1 MKNRSLNYQHTIWAS
16 YLGYVTQAI
25 VNNLSPLLFLTFQ
38 SQYGISLDKITLLI
52 TLNFG
57 IQLTVDLA
65 SAVLI
70 DRVGYRVGV
79 VAAHICAALG
89 LAGMAVLPGLAGGLS
104 GNAYAGLLVCV
115 VFYALGGGL
124 IEVLISPIVEACPT
138 EGKAAAMSL
147 LHSFYCWGQMAVVLL
162 STVFFAAAGMGS
174 WRVLCVLWALVPAC
188 NAVYFLK
195 VPIRTLEEEHETM
208 PIPRL
213 LRRKM
218 FWVFCV
224 LMLCAGASELAM
236 SQWASAFA
244 EAGLHVDKAVGDLA
258 GPCMFAALMGTA
270 RVLHA
275 KLADRIPLMRFMI
288 FCGLLCILSYLL
300 AVYAPVPVI
309 GLAGCG
315 ICGFSVGVMW
325 PGTFSLATATLKGGG
340 TAMFALL
347 SLAGDMGCS
356 LGPTVVGMASVESG
370 DLKSGLMMAG
380 LFPIL
385 LCLGMLQWKRLKAEE
400 ETKASDRSVCPP
412 V

>member
-1 MKNRSLNYQHTIWAS
+1 MESRPLSYQHTIWAS

-38 SQYGISLDKITLLI
+38 SRYGISLDKITLLI

-70 DRVGYRVGV
+70 DKIGYRRGV
-79 VAAHICAALG
+79 IAAHISAALG
-89 LAGMAVLPGLAGGLS
+89 LAGMAVLPELADGFLGS
-104 GNAYAGLLVCV
+104 AYAGLLVCV
-115 VFYALGGGL
+115 VLYALGGGL

-162 STVFFAAAGMGS
+162 STAFFAVAGMEN
-174 WRVLCVLWALVPAC
+174 WRILCALWALVPAF
-188 NAVYFLK
+188 NVLYFRM

-208 PIPRL
+208 PVLQLFRQ
-213 LRRKM
+213 KM
-218 FWVFCV
+218 FWVFFV
-224 LMLCAGASELAM
+224 LMLCAGASELSM

-258 GPCMFAALMGTA
+258 GPCMFAVFMGAA

-275 KLADRIPLMRFMI
+275 KLTDRIPLMQFMI
-288 FCGLLCILSYLL
+288 GCGLLCIVSYLM
-300 AVYAPVPVI
+300 AVYAPVPAL
-309 GLAGCG
+309 GLLGCG
-315 ICGFSVGVMW
+315 LCGFSVGVMW
-325 PGTFSLATATLKGGG
+325 PGTFSLATETLPGGG

-347 SLAGDMGCS
+347 ALAGDVGCS
-356 LGPTVVGMASVESG
+356 FGPTVVGMAAVESG
-370 DLKSGLMMAG
+370 DLKGGLLMAI
-380 LFPIL
+380 LFPVL
-385 LCLGMLQWKRLKAEE
+385 LCIGLLLWKRLKIGD
-400 ETKASDRSVCPP
+400 DRLSH
-412 V
+412 

>member
-1 MKNRSLNYQHTIWAS
+1 MKKRPLSYQHTIWAS

-38 SQYGISLDKITLLI
+38 SRYGISLDKITWLI

-70 DRVGYRVGV
+70 DRIGYRTGV
-79 VAAHICAALG
+79 VAAHISAALG
-89 LAGMAVLPGLAGGLS
+89 LAGMAVLPALTLRLLGS
-104 GNAYAGLLVCV
+104 AYAGLLVCV

-162 STVFFAAAGMGS
+162 STAFFAVAGMGS
-174 WRVLCVLWALVPAC
+174 WRILCVLWALLPAC
-188 NAVYFLK
+188 NAFYFRQ
-195 VPIRTLEEEHETM
+195 VPIRTLEEGQETM

-244 EAGLHVDKAVGDLA
+244 EVGLHVDKAIGDLA

-275 KLADRIPLMRFMI
+275 KLAERIPLMRFMVG
-288 FCGLLCILSYLL
+288 CGLLCVVSYLL
-300 AVYAPVPVI
+300 AVYAPAPVI

-325 PGTFSLATATLKGGG
+325 PGTFSLATETIRGGG

-370 DLKSGLMMAG
+370 DLKSGLMMAI

-385 LCLGMLQWKRLKAEE
+385 LCIGMLLWKKLKIEE
-400 ETKASDRSVCPP
+400 ELQLSPERTVK
-412 V
+412 

>member
-1 MKNRSLNYQHTIWAS
+1 MKNTALNYQHTIWAS

-70 DRVGYRVGV
+70 GKIGYRTGV
-79 VAAHICAALG
+79 VAAHVCAALG
-89 LAGMAVLPGLAGGLS
+89 LAGIAVLPGLTGRVF
-104 GNAYAGLLVCV
+104 GNAYVGLLVCV

-147 LHSFYCWGQMAVVLL
+147 LHSFYCWGQMGVVLL
-162 STVFFAAAGMGS
+162 STLFFAVAGIGR
-174 WRVLCVLWALVPAC
+174 WKLLCALWALLPAC
-188 NAVYFLK
+188 NALYFLR
-195 VPIRTLEEEHETM
+195 VPLRTLEEEHNAM
-208 PIPRL
+208 PLARL
-213 LRRKM
+213 FRQKM
-218 FWVFCV
+218 
-224 LMLCAGASELAM
+224 SM

-258 GPCMFAALMGTA
+258 GPCMFAVFMGTA

-275 KLADRIPLMRFMI
+275 RLSEKIPLMRVMVG
-288 FCGLLCILSYLL
+288 CGMLCIVSYLL
-300 AVYAPVPVI
+300 AVYAPLPAM
-309 GLAGCG
+309 GLLGCG
-315 ICGFSVGVMW
+315 LCGFSVGVMW
-325 PGTFSLATATLKGGG
+325 PGTFSLATETLPGGG

-347 SLAGDMGCS
+347 ALAGDIGCS
-356 LGPTVVGMASVESG
+356 FGPTVVGMAAVESG
-370 DLKSGLMMAG
+370 DLKSGLMMAV

-385 LCLGMLQWKRLKAEE
+385 LCIGMLLWKNLKAGE
-400 ETKASDRSVCPP
+400 AR
-412 V
+412 

>member
-1 MKNRSLNYQHTIWAS
+1 MESRPLSYQHTIWAS

-38 SQYGISLDKITLLI
+38 SRYGISLDKITLLI

-70 DRVGYRVGV
+70 DKIGYRRGV
-79 VAAHICAALG
+79 IAAHISAALG
-89 LAGMAVLPGLAGGLS
+89 LAGMAVMPELAESLL

-115 VFYALGGGL
+115 VLYALGGGL

-162 STVFFAAAGMGS
+162 STAFFAVAGMEN
-174 WRVLCVLWALVPAC
+174 WRILCAMWALVPAF
-188 NAVYFLK
+188 NVLYFRM

-208 PIPRL
+208 PVLQLFRQ
-213 LRRKM
+213 KM
-218 FWVFCV
+218 FWVFFV

-325 PGTFSLATATLKGGG
+325 PGTFSLATETLKGGG

-370 DLKSGLMMAG
+370 DLKSGFMMAV

-400 ETKASDRSVCPP
+400 EAQSSDHSVYPP